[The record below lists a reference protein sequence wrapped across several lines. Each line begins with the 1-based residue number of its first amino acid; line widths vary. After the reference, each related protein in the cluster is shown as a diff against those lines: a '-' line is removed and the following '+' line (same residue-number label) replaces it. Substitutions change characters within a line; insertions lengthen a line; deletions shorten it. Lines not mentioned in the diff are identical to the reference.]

1 MKKNILV
8 SILAIAISAFFLCGC
23 GNKATEELD
32 VYKASMETF
41 FDNIAYLDA
50 EINALDGQS
59 DSDVEKLLNY
69 LDTLDQQMV
78 QMSEL
83 EVPEEFANVDE
94 LADEASQN
102 MTMAVSYFHQAYEGE
117 TFNQNYADAAF
128 EYYSRATLR
137 INYIIKILHG
147 EEITDP
153 NVVYTIEDDDA
164 PEEEA
169 PAEEAPAEE

>member
-8 SILAIAISAFFLCGC
+8 SILAIAISAFSLCGC

-83 EVPEEFANVDE
+83 EVP
-94 LADEASQN
+94 
-102 MTMAVSYFHQAYEGE
+102 
-117 TFNQNYADAAF
+117 
-128 EYYSRATLR
+128 
-137 INYIIKILHG
+137 
-147 EEITDP
+147 
-153 NVVYTIEDDDA
+153 
-164 PEEEA
+164 
-169 PAEEAPAEE
+169 